1 MQHFLNLLKEAL
13 FTGLLIT
20 DRQERKRGQEGGEE
34 GRQRRGG
41 QGKGRK
47 GRRKEKTKARLA
59 VDNFKMT
66 VEVFGR

>member
-20 DRQERKRGQEGGEE
+20 DRQKRKERAGGRGG

-41 QGKGRK
+41 QGKGREE
-47 GRRKEKTKARLA
+47 GKEEGENKSKISS
-59 VDNFKMT
+59 
-66 VEVFGR
+66 